1 MPLRFDLIILDSTL
15 CLILLY
21 TADYDNVNISDLKK
35 GKSKDNKKDAGR
47 SKSKRDKNVS
57 CFSWYILCLL

>member
-1 MPLRFDLIILDSTL
+1 MSILFDSISLDSIL
-15 CLILLY
+15 CLTLLC

-35 GKSKDNKKDAGR
+35 GKSKDSKKDAGR

-57 CFSWYILCLL
+57 YL